1 MGHIL
6 EERRKMMAE
15 VNGEKLAGLVRQKI
29 GEFSDLAKDLNEET
43 ASRAPEGRW
52 SPKQIVS
59 HISGPDGIGY
69 LPMLQG
75 FLDQDTPRFDIEGEN
90 PYFTERRAQMTF
102 AGLLAEFE
110 KEYGR
115 IADFA
120 AGLSADQLK
129 RKAHVPL
136 LKETPLGE
144 YPTLAEWISA
154 LVDYHVGFHIDH
166 LKEIRKALEV

>member
-1 MGHIL
+1 
-6 EERRKMMAE
+6 MAE
-15 VNGEKLAGLVRQKI
+15 SKAEELAGLVRQKLGDFLAI
-29 GEFSDLAKDLNEET
+29 AKDLDEET

-52 SPKQIVS
+52 SAKQIVS

-75 FLDQDTPRFDIEGEN
+75 FLDQDTPRFDIEAEN
-90 PYFTERRAQMTF
+90 PYFTDRRAQMTF
-102 AGLLAEFE
+102 AALLAEFE
-110 KEYGR
+110 KEYSR

-120 AGLSADQLK
+120 AGLSTDQLN

-166 LKEIRKALEV
+166 LKEIRGALGA

>member
-1 MGHIL
+1 
-6 EERRKMMAE
+6 MAE
-15 VNGEKLAGLVRQKI
+15 ITAEELARLVRQKM
-29 GEFSDLAKDLNEET
+29 GEFVDLSKELTEEI

-59 HISGPDGIGY
+59 HISGPDGVGY

-75 FLDQDTPRFDIEGEN
+75 FLDQDTPRLDIEPEN
-90 PYFTERRAQMTF
+90 PYFTDRRSRLTF
-102 AGLLAEFE
+102 AALVGEFE
-110 KEYGR
+110 KEYSR
-115 IADFA
+115 IANFA
-120 AGLSADQLK
+120 AGLSPDQLD

-154 LVDYHVGFHIDH
+154 LVDYHVGFHTDH
-166 LKEIRKALEV
+166 LREIRGALGV

>member
-1 MGHIL
+1 
-6 EERRKMMAE
+6 MAE
-15 VNGEKLAGLVRQKI
+15 VTAEKLAKLVRQKM
-29 GEFSDLAKDLNEET
+29 GEFSDLSKDLNEET

-75 FLDQDTPRFDIEGEN
+75 FLDQDTPRFDIEAEN
-90 PYFTERRAQMTF
+90 PYLTDRRAGMTF
-102 AGLLAEFE
+102 TALLAEFE
-110 KEYGR
+110 KEYSR

-120 AGLSADQLK
+120 AGLSPDQLN

-166 LKEIRKALEV
+166 LREIRGALGV

>member
-1 MGHIL
+1 
-6 EERRKMMAE
+6 MMADAKAE
-15 VNGEKLAGLVRQKI
+15 ELARLVRQKM
-29 GEFSDLAKDLNEET
+29 GEFIALSKGLNEET

-52 SPKQIVS
+52 TPKQIVS

-75 FLDQDTPRFDIEGEN
+75 FLDQDTPRFDIEPEN
-90 PYFTERRAQMTF
+90 PYFTDRRSRLTF
-102 AGLLAEFE
+102 AALLAEFE
-110 KEYGR
+110 REYSR

-120 AGLSADQLK
+120 AGLSSDQLN

-144 YPTLAEWISA
+144 YPTLAQWIAA
-154 LVDYHVGFHIDH
+154 LVDYHIGFHLDH
-166 LKEIRKALEV
+166 LREIREALAV

>member
-1 MGHIL
+1 MADFTT
-6 EERRKMMAE
+6 EE
-15 VNGEKLAGLVRQKI
+15 LARLVRQKM
-29 GEFSDLAKDLNEET
+29 GEFVDLSKGLTEEI

-59 HISGPDGIGY
+59 HISGPDGIGH

-75 FLDQDTPRFDIEGEN
+75 FLDQDTPRFDVEAEN
-90 PYFTERRAQMTF
+90 PYFTARRAQMTF
-102 AGLLAEFE
+102 AALLAEFE
-110 KEYGR
+110 KEYNQ

-120 AGLSADQLK
+120 AGLSADQLD

-144 YPTLAEWISA
+144 YPTLSQWIAA
-154 LVDYHVGFHIDH
+154 LVDFHLGFHTDH
-166 LKEIRKALEV
+166 LREIRGALGA

>member
-1 MGHIL
+1 MADFTA
-6 EERRKMMAE
+6 EE
-15 VNGEKLAGLVRQKI
+15 LARLVRQKA
-29 GEFSDLAKDLNEET
+29 GEFLDLSKELSEEI

-75 FLDQDTPRFDIEGEN
+75 FLDQDTPRFDIEAEN

-102 AGLLAEFE
+102 AALVAEFE
-110 KEYGR
+110 KEYNR

-120 AGLSADQLK
+120 AGLSADQLN
-129 RKAHVPL
+129 RKAQVPL
-136 LKETPLGE
+136 LKESPLGE
-144 YPTLAEWISA
+144 YPTLGQWIAA
-154 LVDYHVGFHIDH
+154 LVDYHVGFHTDH
-166 LKEIRKALEV
+166 LREIRSALGV

>member
-1 MGHIL
+1 
-6 EERRKMMAE
+6 MAE
-15 VNGEKLAGLVRQKI
+15 SKAEELAGLVRQKL
-29 GEFSDLAKDLNEET
+29 GGFLAMAKDLDEET

-52 SPKQIVS
+52 SAKQIVS

-75 FLDQDTPRFDIEGEN
+75 FLDQDTPRFDIEAEN
-90 PYFTERRAQMTF
+90 PYFTDRRAQMTF
-102 AGLLAEFE
+102 AALLAEFE
-110 KEYGR
+110 KEYSR

-120 AGLSADQLK
+120 AGLSADQLN

-166 LKEIRKALEV
+166 LKEIRGALGA

>member
-1 MGHIL
+1 MADISGVDL
-6 EERRKMMAE
+6 GKLVQQKM
-15 VNGEKLAGLVRQKI
+15 R
-29 GEFSDLAKDLNEET
+29 EFIDLSKDLNEET
-43 ASRAPEGRW
+43 ASRAPEGHW

-90 PYFTERRAQMTF
+90 PYFTERRSQMTF

-144 YPTLAEWISA
+144 YPTLAGWISA

-166 LKEIRKALEV
+166 LKEIRGALGV

>member
-1 MGHIL
+1 
-6 EERRKMMAE
+6 MMADVKAE
-15 VNGEKLAGLVRQKI
+15 ELAKLVRQKM
-29 GEFSDLAKDLNEET
+29 GEFIDLSKDLNEET

-90 PYFTERRAQMTF
+90 PYLTERRAQMTF

-110 KEYGR
+110 KEYSR

-120 AGLSADQLK
+120 AGLSADQLN

-144 YPTLAEWISA
+144 YPTLAGWIST

-166 LKEIRKALEV
+166 LKEIRGALGV

>member
-1 MGHIL
+1 MADIKA
-6 EERRKMMAE
+6 EE
-15 VNGEKLAGLVRQKI
+15 LAKLVRQKM
-29 GEFSDLAKDLNEET
+29 GEFIDLSKDLNEET
-43 ASRAPEGRW
+43 ASRAPEGHW

-110 KEYGR
+110 KEYRR

-120 AGLSADQLK
+120 AGLSLDQLN
-129 RKAHVPL
+129 RKAHLPL

-144 YPTLAEWISA
+144 YPTLAEWIAA

-166 LKEIRKALEV
+166 LREVRKSLGV

>member
-1 MGHIL
+1 MADIKS
-6 EERRKMMAE
+6 EE
-15 VNGEKLAGLVRQKI
+15 LAKLVRQKL
-29 GEFSDLAKDLNEET
+29 GEFIDLSKNLKEEI

-110 KEYGR
+110 KEYSR

-120 AGLSADQLK
+120 AGLSLDQLN

-144 YPTLAEWISA
+144 YPTLAEWIAA

-166 LKEIRKALEV
+166 LREIRGALGV